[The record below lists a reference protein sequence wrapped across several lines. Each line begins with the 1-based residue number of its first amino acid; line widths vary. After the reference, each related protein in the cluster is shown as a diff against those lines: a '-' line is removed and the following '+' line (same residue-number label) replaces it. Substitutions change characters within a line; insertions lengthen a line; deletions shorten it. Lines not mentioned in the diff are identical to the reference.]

1 MSGQSNV
8 DRPRIA
14 GFGHFIF
21 WEGGSLYIGSSVSP
35 SEFHSHHA
43 LQVSLGL
50 TGTVQ
55 FKTEA
60 DTDWVD
66 YEGAVIPSDLPH
78 TFQAPGRALAH
89 LFCEP
94 ESVVGRKIMR
104 RISSPEIARLDAMEA
119 RGLAGPL
126 LLAYQNAAPRDEMVM
141 LARRTIAALAGD
153 VEPARTV
160 DPRVRVAIREIH
172 RRLDEPI
179 TLGDIAEAAGLSEG
193 RFRHL
198 FVAETGVSFRAFVLW
213 ARLNRALSL
222 GYGGASWTDAAHAAN
237 FADSAHLTR
246 TCRRMFGIAPTS
258 IRDSGAQVSGVSTA

>member
-1 MSGQSNV
+1 MSTDYRG

-43 LQVSLGL
+43 IQVSLGL
-50 TGTVQ
+50 TGTLQ

-94 ESVVGRKIMR
+94 ESVLGRKIMR
-104 RISSPEIARLDAMEA
+104 RISSEIARLDPIEA
-119 RGLAGPL
+119 RRLAGPL
-126 LLAYQNAAPRDEMVM
+126 LLAYQNAAQRDELVM
-141 LARRTIAALAGD
+141 LARQTIAAVAGD

-179 TLGDIAEAAGLSEG
+179 ALSDIAEAAALSEG

-222 GYGGASWTDAAHAAN
+222 GYGGASWTEAAHAAN

-258 IRDSGAQVSGVSTA
+258 IRDSGAQVSAVSTA